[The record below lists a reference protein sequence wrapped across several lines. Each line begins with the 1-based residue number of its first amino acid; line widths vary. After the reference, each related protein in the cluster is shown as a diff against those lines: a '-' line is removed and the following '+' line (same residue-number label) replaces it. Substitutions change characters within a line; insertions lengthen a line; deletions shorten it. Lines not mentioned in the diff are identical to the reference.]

1 MKLWP
6 FSKPA
11 PIETKSLSD
20 PDETTF
26 AVFAGQNY
34 GPVHPLSEPAVSA
47 AVTTIANGCA
57 TLDLH
62 LVKRDATSADI
73 KHPALD
79 LLRGH
84 CNEWTSGADLIRD
97 LVAGALTHD
106 IGEIAWVNKSGDGRP
121 LEIIRYTAGRASV
134 EYAGDGSGRPSYT
147 VNGRSVPASDII
159 HVRSLFSKC
168 PVSLAYPTISAA
180 VAMSR
185 YVESLF
191 KRMARPGGVVEV
203 PQGAGEK
210 AVQNMIAG
218 WNAAYG
224 GPDNAGGT
232 AFLFDGATFKQ
243 IALAST
249 DAQFVENRR
258 WQLEDIARAF
268 NISSVMLGDLTK
280 SSYAN
285 AWQKYREFL
294 SVTLMPWLKALEAA
308 FDRALLTDDERALY
322 AFKFDIDDL
331 TRVDLEKRATAISSL
346 VSSRVLNPNEA
357 RTWLDTGLAP
367 YEGGDEFANPN
378 TGASQP
384 GSQEQ
389 PVND

>member
-6 FSKPA
+6 FSRTNV
-11 PIETKSLSD
+11 ETKSLAD
-20 PDETTF
+20 PDEAIF

-47 AVTTIANGCA
+47 AVTTIANGAA
-57 TLDLH
+57 TLDIH
-62 LVKRDATSADI
+62 MVKRDDTSADI

-84 CNEWTSGADLIRD
+84 VNEWTSGSNLIRD
-97 LVAGALTHD
+97 LITQALTAD
-106 IGEIAWVNKSGDGRP
+106 AGGIAWVNKSGDGRP
-121 LEIIRYTAGRASV
+121 LEIIRYTAGRITV

-147 VNGRSVPASDII
+147 VNGRSVPASDVV
-159 HVRSLFSKC
+159 HVRGPFSKC
-168 PVSLAYPTISAA
+168 PVSLAYPTIAAA

-185 YVESLF
+185 YVEFLF

-203 PQGAGEK
+203 PSGAGEK
-210 AVQNMIAG
+210 AVQNMIKG

-224 GPDNAGGT
+224 GADNAGGT

-322 AFKFDIDDL
+322 AFKFDVDDL

-346 VSSRVLNPNEA
+346 VASRVLNPNEA

-367 YEGGDEFANPN
+367 YDGGDEFANPN

-389 PVND
+389 PSND